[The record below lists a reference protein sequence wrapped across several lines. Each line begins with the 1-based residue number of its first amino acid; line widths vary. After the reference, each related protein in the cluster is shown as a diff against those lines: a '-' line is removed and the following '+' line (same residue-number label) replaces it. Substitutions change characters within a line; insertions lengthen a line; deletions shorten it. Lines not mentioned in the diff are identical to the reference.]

1 MIAFWL
7 RSEAMRVVDRIGR
20 RVKLRDLHIL
30 LAVAE
35 HGSMAKA
42 AHDLAVSQPVVSKT
56 ISELEHA
63 IGVRLLDRNRQ
74 GIVPTP
80 YGRALLRRSLA
91 AFDELREGMKEIEFL
106 AEPAA
111 GDVRIGAAAAMTAG
125 LLPAAINRIRG
136 EYPRLTMHVRHLF
149 TSPVVYEN
157 LRERTV
163 DFMIGRILSRTHE
176 RDLNVE
182 TLFDE
187 PLFVVAGQQSRWAK
201 RRKIAIVDL
210 LNEPWILPD
219 PDTEVGTL
227 VAQVFHAS
235 GVEVPRAAVVSSS
248 IEMYW
253 FLLGT
258 ADYLALLPKSLL
270 RFSAQ
275 RHLVKVLPVV
285 VPAQPRP
292 VGIVTL
298 KSRTLSPAVQL
309 VIDHIRELAKPL
321 AKADHPKENAT

>member
-7 RSEAMRVVDRIGR
+7 RSEVMRVVDRIGR

-56 ISELEHA
+56 ISQLEHA
-63 IGVRLLDRNRQ
+63 IGVRLLDRSRQ

-106 AEPAA
+106 AEPTA
-111 GDVRIGAAAAMTAG
+111 GDVRIGATAAMTAG
-125 LLPAAINRIRG
+125 LLPAAIKKIRD
-136 EYPRLTMHVRHLF
+136 EYPRLTVHVRHLI
-149 TSPVVYEN
+149 TSSVVYEN
-157 LRERTV
+157 LRERAV
-163 DFMIGRILSRTHE
+163 DFIIGRILSRTHE
-176 RDLNVE
+176 LDLHVE
-182 TLFDE
+182 ILFDE
-187 PLFVVAGQQSRWAK
+187 PMFVVAGQQSRWTK
-201 RRKIAIVDL
+201 RRRISIADL
-210 LNEPWILPD
+210 LNEAWILPD
-219 PDTEVGTL
+219 PDTEVGAL

-235 GVEVPRAAVVSSS
+235 GEEVPRAAVVSIS

-253 FLLGT
+253 PLLAT

-275 RHLVKVLPVV
+275 RHLVKALPVA
-285 VPAQPRP
+285 VPAHPRP

-298 KSRTLSPAVQL
+298 KGRTLSPAAQV
-309 VIDHIRELAKPL
+309 VIDRIRELAKPL
-321 AKADHPKENAT
+321 AKG